1 MLKIIKYVKERITD
15 MFKIIKKSLIIILL
29 MIINTISYVIKIIH
43 DFYEKNKIK
52 IKKYADSFYC
62 VLQEELEK

>member
-1 MLKIIKYVKERITD
+1 ML
-15 MFKIIKKSLIIILL
+15 KIIKKSLIIILL
-29 MIINTISYVIKIIH
+29 IIINTISYVIKIIH
-43 DFYEKNKIK
+43 DFYEKNKMK